1 MNLEEQTKSPALIER
16 IWYMI
21 RSVLGLATMLVLMAM
36 TGLTVVDVVARYLFN
51 SPVNG
56 AFELTEMMLAT
67 VIFLAMPL
75 TTAKGEHIEVQLL
88 NPVKMG
94 LIDKIMTY
102 LPLTISAVVFAFIAR
117 QVWLHAVKLAGD
129 GAVTNSLSLP
139 LSSIGYLAAASCAL
153 SAVIIVLKPFF
164 RL

>member
-1 MNLEEQTKSPALIER
+1 
-16 IWYMI
+16 MI
-21 RSVLGLATMLVLMAM
+21 RSVLGLATMLVLLSM

-51 SPVNG
+51 RPVNG

-94 LIDKIMTY
+94 LIDKVMTY
-102 LPLTISAVVFAFIAR
+102 LPLTVSAIVFAVVAR
-117 QVWLHAVKLAGD
+117 QVWLHAMKLASD
-129 GAVTNSLSLP
+129 GAVTNSLSIP

-153 SAVIIVLKPFF
+153 SAVIIVLKPYFK
-164 RL
+164 L

>member
-1 MNLEEQTKSPALIER
+1 MNLEEQTKSPALIEKA
-16 IWYMI
+16 WYMI
-21 RSVLGLATMLVLMAM
+21 RSVLGIATTLVLMAM

-75 TTAKGEHIEVQLL
+75 TTAKAEHIEVQLL

-94 LIDKIMTY
+94 LTDKFMTY
-102 LPLTISAVVFAFIAR
+102 MPLAVSAIVFAVIAR
-117 QVWLHAVKLAGD
+117 QVWHHAVKLAGD

-139 LSSIGYLAAASCAL
+139 LSSIGYLAAVSCAL
-153 SAVIIVLKPFF
+153 SALIIVLRPFYRF
-164 RL
+164 